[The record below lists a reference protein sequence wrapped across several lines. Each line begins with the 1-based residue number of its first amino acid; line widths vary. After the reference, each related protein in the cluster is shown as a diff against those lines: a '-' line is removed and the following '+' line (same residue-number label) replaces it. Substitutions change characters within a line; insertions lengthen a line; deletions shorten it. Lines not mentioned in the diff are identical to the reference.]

1 MAWYTRRQSSGW
13 SWGWRPRCRPGK
25 LSFRLQSCCCSVAQW
40 CLTLCDPM
48 NSSTVGFPVF
58 HHLPEYAQTHVHRVG
73 DAIQPSHPLSPT
85 PPPPALSLSS
95 IRVFS
100 SESDLLIRGQSI
112 GASASASVPPVNFQ
126 GWFPL
131 RWTGLI
137 SCTGST
143 PLSNSV
149 AGAEIRK
156 WAATVTLLVFPLTL
170 TVIKMISLGP
180 LCPLA
185 SYLLSRPLLSCS
197 HFFPHFC
204 VCSHC
209 PLLNNHWNIPITYI
223 EDFKKLFVSH
233 ARPFILWLYLM
244 QQLPFPV
251 STHCPLIGGFLLLWG
266 VQAGHIVSFALRC
279 FPRWLSS
286 KESTAVQ
293 ESQETQVQSL
303 GWEVPLEEGS
313 ATHSSILAWRI
324 LWTEEPGSLQS
335 IGLQRVGY
343 HWSDVAL
350 THRPVQASLSISPLP
365 PSTLKVSCFDPSHHR
380 WNEPLLFPL
389 ILLYV

>member
-1 MAWYTRRQSSGW
+1 MVGSICEELCHLLCLIKLMRTWGEARLHQVAWYTRRRSSGR

-25 LSFRLQSCCCSVAQW
+25 LSFRLQSCCSVAQS

-48 NSSTVGFPVF
+48 NSSTLGFPVF

-100 SESDLLIRGQSI
+100 SESDLLIRWPKYWSFRFSI
-112 GASASASVPPVNFQ
+112 SPSSEFS
-126 GWFPL
+126 
-131 RWTGLI
+131 GLI
-137 SCTGST
+137 SFKMNWFDLLHRIDSLIKLCSRSWNE
-143 PLSNSV
+143 L
-149 AGAEIRK
+149 IRK
-156 WAATVTLLVFPLTL
+156 WAATLSLLVFPLTL
-170 TVIKMISLGP
+170 TIIKMISLGP

-209 PLLNNHWNIPITYI
+209 PLLINHWNIPITYI
-223 EDFKKLFVSH
+223 EDFKTLFVSH

-251 STHCPLIGGFLLLWG
+251 STRCPLISGFLLLRG
-266 VQAGHIVSFALRC
+266 VQPGHIVSFALRC
-279 FPRWLSS
+279 FPSDG
-286 KESTAVQ
+286 
-293 ESQETQVQSL
+293 TQVAQ
-303 GWEVPLEEGS
+303 W
-313 ATHSSILAWRI
+313 WRVH
-324 LWTEEPGSLQS
+324 LQCK
-335 IGLQRVGY
+335 
-343 HWSDVAL
+343 
-350 THRPVQASLSISPLP
+350 SPRRRR
-365 PSTLKVSCFDPSHHR
+365 FDP
-380 WNEPLLFPL
+380 WVGKFPWRRARQPTPIFL
-389 ILLYV
+389 PGESRGQRSLAAYSP

>member
-1 MAWYTRRQSSGW
+1 MPSSRLILCRPPLLLLPSVFPASESFPVSQIFSSG
-13 SWGWRPRCRPGK
+13 
-25 LSFRLQSCCCSVAQW
+25 
-40 CLTLCDPM
+40 
-48 NSSTVGFPVF
+48 
-58 HHLPEYAQTHVHRVG
+58 
-73 DAIQPSHPLSPT
+73 
-85 PPPPALSLSS
+85 
-95 IRVFS
+95 
-100 SESDLLIRGQSI
+100 GQSI

-156 WAATVTLLVFPLTL
+156 WAATLALLVFPLTL
-170 TVIKMISLGP
+170 TIIKMISLGP

-251 STHCPLIGGFLLLWG
+251 STRCPLIGGFLLLRG
-266 VQAGHIVSFALRC
+266 VQPGHIVSFALRC
-279 FPRWLSS
+279 FPSDG
-286 KESTAVQ
+286 
-293 ESQETQVQSL
+293 TQVAQ
-303 GWEVPLEEGS
+303 W
-313 ATHSSILAWRI
+313 WRVH
-324 LWTEEPGSLQS
+324 LQCK
-335 IGLQRVGY
+335 
-343 HWSDVAL
+343 
-350 THRPVQASLSISPLP
+350 SPRR
-365 PSTLKVSCFDPSHHR
+365 CRFDP
-380 WNEPLLFPL
+380 WVGKFPWRRARQPTPVFL
-389 ILLYV
+389 PGESRGQRSLAAYSP